1 MAYSNTSLSLSL
13 SVRTRNLNKPMF
25 SMFFFIILMVQWTM
39 VPCWWYN
46 GTNNIRATRDRGSRA
61 AAPAAI
67 SPLAHNSCHPNSPQP
82 LLTPKY
88 KPPLENKEQI
98 SCFGNLQI
106 AILMVRNSCHRPGS
120 APPKYLPSPPP
131 PLFVNVNVKDSRGH
145 VVPEW
150 GVSGAKRWMRSKK
163 YDGEERRGEE
173 VGLNST
179 T

>member
-1 MAYSNTSLSLSL
+1 MFVFEFVFSPTSVPNTTAPMSISNTSTKQKKTKCPHGSCHMKQLIFQKPDHMCCTQVGGGIL
-13 SVRTRNLNKPMF
+13 VRSHVAYEQQEPEVPEQLPLRQFPRLP
-25 SMFFFIILMVQWTM
+25 IIL
-39 VPCWWYN
+39 
-46 GTNNIRATRDRGSRA
+46 ATQ
-61 AAPAAI
+61 P
-67 SPLAHNSCHPNSPQP
+67 NSCHPNSPQP

-145 VVPEW
+145 VVPE
-150 GVSGAKRWMRSKK
+150 
-163 YDGEERRGEE
+163 
-173 VGLNST
+173 
-179 T
+179 